1 MLMALVK
8 TTTFFYSY
16 LKRRKQN
23 VKINNTYS
31 LFKELL
37 SGVPQGS
44 ILGPILFNIFI
55 NDMFFWLSTT
65 DLHDFADGNTISAC
79 SKDLQELM
87 KILEDA
93 SECAIKWFTNHC
105 MIVNPGKLQSIRI
118 ESSEGKFNLQSLKI
132 NGNSIETSKCV
143 KLLGIEI
150 DDRLNFQLHI
160 CAICKKAAGQLNV
173 LPHLKSFLNQ
183 VQRNIIANSFIYRNF
198 NYCPLVWHFCS
209 QRLINEIENIQKCIL
224 RFVLNDYAS
233 NYETLLNKS
242 NKCTMEVLQVFFDYK
257 Y

>member
-16 LKRRKQN
+16 LKQRKQN

-37 SGVPQGS
+37 SGVPQSS

-65 DLHDFADGNTISAC
+65 DLHNFADGNTISPF

-93 SECAIKWFTNHC
+93 SECAIKWFTNNC

-118 ESSEGKFNLQSLKI
+118 ESSKGKFNPQSLKI
-132 NGNSIETSKCV
+132 NSNSIETSKSV

-150 DDRLNFQLHI
+150 DDRLNFQ
-160 CAICKKAAGQLNV
+160 
-173 LPHLKSFLNQ
+173 
-183 VQRNIIANSFIYRNF
+183 
-198 NYCPLVWHFCS
+198 
-209 QRLINEIENIQKCIL
+209 
-224 RFVLNDYAS
+224 
-233 NYETLLNKS
+233 
-242 NKCTMEVLQVFFDYK
+242 
-257 Y
+257 